1 MLLTNFP
8 WEGVSQVPELPE
20 VQTIV
25 DGLNAA
31 GVPGCWIDA
40 VAVRWP
46 KTIATCSPESFSRRL
61 KGRGILNIYRRAKYI
76 VFELSDKL
84 WLLVHL
90 RMTGRLTVAAA
101 RAEWKDPH
109 LQVLLM
115 LGDGRCMAYHDTRKF
130 GRFFL
135 TATPAS
141 ILDAL
146 GPEPLASDFSAK
158 MLFRRMG
165 LRRCRIKPLLLDQGF
180 VSGLGNI
187 YVDEALWLA
196 RVHPLRAAQTLSWQE
211 VRSLHRA
218 IRSVLRQGIRN
229 AGTSLGEGKGNFASP
244 QSDRGRNR
252 NQLKVFQRTGQACC
266 RCGHTIERIVVGQRG
281 THVCSKCQ
289 V

>member
-1 MLLTNFP
+1 M
-8 WEGVSQVPELPE
+8 PELPE
-20 VQTIV
+20 VQTVV

-31 GVPGCWIDA
+31 EVPGCRIDA

-46 KTIATCSPESFSRRL
+46 RTIATGSPDDFSRQL
-61 KGRGILNIYRRAKYI
+61 KGRDILKISRRAKYI

-84 WLLVHL
+84 WMLVHL
-90 RMTGRLTVAAA
+90 RMTGRLVVAAA
-101 RAEWKDPH
+101 RAGWEDSH

-115 LGDGRCMAYHDTRKF
+115 LDDGRCLAYHDTRKF

-135 TATPAS
+135 TAAPQS
-141 ILDAL
+141 ILGVL
-146 GPEPLASDFSAK
+146 GPEPLASNFSAK
-158 MLFRRMG
+158 FLFQRMG
-165 LRRCRIKPLLLDQGF
+165 RRQRRIKPLLLDQRF
-180 VSGLGNI
+180 LSGLGNI

-196 RVHPLRAAQTLSWQE
+196 RVHPMRAAHTLSWQE

-229 AGTSLGEGKGNFASP
+229 AGTSLGEGKGNYVTP
-244 QSDRGRNR
+244 QSDQGRNR
-252 NQLKVFQRTGQACC
+252 KQLKVFQRTGRTCR

-281 THVCSKCQ
+281 THVCLKCQ